1 MMTLYHTADIS
12 LRVEELGME
21 ISKHYAQSDKP
32 LCIIAILKGSF
43 MFLADLVRCLSD
55 KKEYEIEFI
64 SASSYGNEEKSSGN
78 VNILYLDPQVSVKD
92 KDVLLVDDILDSGRT
107 LLTIKNHLLTCEP
120 ASIQTVVF
128 LDKPKRREVDFQAD
142 FVGFKIPDYF
152 VFGYGMDKE
161 GKERNLPI
169 IKVKVREQ
177 CVKNRT

>member
-64 SASSYGNEEKSSGN
+64 SASSYGNEEKSHKMSG
-78 VNILYLDPQVSVKD
+78 PP
-92 KDVLLVDDILDSGRT
+92 
-107 LLTIKNHLLTCEP
+107 E
-120 ASIQTVVF
+120 
-128 LDKPKRREVDFQAD
+128 KRR
-142 FVGFKIPDYF
+142 
-152 VFGYGMDKE
+152 
-161 GKERNLPI
+161 R
-169 IKVKVREQ
+169 
-177 CVKNRT
+177 